1 MTESL
6 FTQDSTG
13 RFTPILLFA
22 PGRGQYDNVV
32 KSLKERAFPF
42 PVFIDRTNEFIRRN
56 DPILADTRF
65 QSFLLDRNNRIVLM
79 AIRCPAMPCRRCSN
93 RHWRICSPTTGNMFP
108 KTDGHDRQTLDF
120 AAVRRRDGRS
130 GRNSPCRESCLTN
143 RRPLVSP
150 LPPKLSYGRNSG
162 RQPTLLSRTAPAPRG
177 GSPDGCRCRPDR
189 RRPP

>member
-42 PVFIDRTNEFIRRN
+42 PVFIDRMNEFIRRN

-65 QSFLLDRNNRIVLM
+65 QSFLLDRNNRIVL
-79 AIRCPAMPCRRCSN
+79 IGNPLSGDAM
-93 RHWRICSPTTGNMFP
+93 
-108 KTDGHDRQTLDF
+108 
-120 AAVRRRDGRS
+120 
-130 GRNSPCRESCLTN
+130 
-143 RRPLVSP
+143 
-150 LPPKLSYGRNSG
+150 
-162 RQPTLLSRTAPAPRG
+162 
-177 GSPDGCRCRPDR
+177 
-189 RRPP
+189 